1 MAEARAERPM
11 RIPGWLAA
19 LGPLVLVA
27 ALVVVFLVTDPI
39 GELREVPPVE
49 SIAVERTVFTED
61 GITLKVRNDG
71 PDPVTIAQVLV
82 NDAYW
87 NFSMGDQKLERLES
101 ATIELRGYP
110 WDEGLPVGIGII
122 TSTGVVIEHEVEA
135 AALTPE
141 ADASTLGIYALLG
154 VYIGVIPVTVGLLW
168 FPALKRA
175 RRGWLDFF
183 LAFTAGLLVFLLIDT
198 TEEGLELA
206 SETGAALNAVALF
219 GIGALGAVLGLV
231 ALGHALSGR
240 QGAPGLVLAYLIAA
254 GIGLH
259 NL

>member
-1 MAEARAERPM
+1 MAEARAPRAM
-11 RIPGWLAA
+11 RIPPWLAA

-49 SIAVERTVFTED
+49 SVAVERTVLTENK
-61 GITLKVRNDG
+61 ITLRVRNDG
-71 PDPVTIAQVLV
+71 PDPVTISQVLV

-87 NFSMGDQKLERLES
+87 NFSMGDRKLERLES
-101 ATIELRGYP
+101 ATIELDYP
-110 WDEGLPVGIGII
+110 WDEGLPLAIGMV
-122 TSTGVVIEHEVEA
+122 TSTGLVIEHEIEA

-154 VYIGVIPVTVGLLW
+154 LYIGVIPVAVGLLW
-168 FPALKRA
+168 FPALRRA
-175 RRGWLDFF
+175 SRRWLDFF

-206 SETGAALNAVALF
+206 AEAGAALNAVSLF
-219 GIGALGAVLGLV
+219 GIGALGAVVG
-231 ALGHALSGR
+231 
-240 QGAPGLVLAYLIAA
+240 LIA
-254 GIGLH
+254 L
-259 NL
+259 